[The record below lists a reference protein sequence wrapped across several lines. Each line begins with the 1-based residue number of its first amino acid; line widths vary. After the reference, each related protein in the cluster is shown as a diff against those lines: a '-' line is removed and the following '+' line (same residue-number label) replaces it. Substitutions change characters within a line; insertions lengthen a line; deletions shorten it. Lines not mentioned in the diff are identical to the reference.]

1 MRISNSVLLIIVSIS
16 GILLTLF
23 IYLNM
28 KESVDIDYYKTEQF
42 ISNPNN
48 LTILIQV
55 NKFMDK
61 CFESNKKYYG
71 KRLCYIIHVN
81 SGEGVYIDKLKDI
94 NTEEYRVY
102 AYVSNN
108 PVNSDT
114 LYVYYLN
121 NGTKNILVYN
131 NMVD

>member
-28 KESVDIDYYKTEQF
+28 KESVDMDYYKTEQF
-42 ISNPNN
+42 ISNSNN
-48 LTILIQV
+48 LTVLIQI

-61 CFESNKKYYG
+61 CFEINGKYYG
-71 KRLCYIIHVN
+71 KRLCYIIHLN
-81 SGEGVYIDKLKDI
+81 SGEGVDMTRLSGI

-102 AYVSNN
+102 AYVNSN

-114 LYVYYLN
+114 LYMYYLN
-121 NGTKNILVYN
+121 NGTKNILLYD